1 MLQTMMIT
9 FREGIEAFLI
19 IAITS
24 LYLRN
29 TGRVMLLSAVR
40 WATVVALA
48 GSVAL
53 GIVLARIGAMTPLW
67 EGLLALIAMVLV
79 LTCTVHMMRNG
90 KRMAQQ
96 IRERI
101 DTADQSGSAAFA
113 GVFLFTLLMIGRE
126 GVETATMLAALSSQS
141 SMREFFT
148 GGIVGVMLAGLL
160 ALAWVRYGKRVNLSR
175 FFQVTAVFMT
185 LFSAQ
190 LLIYAFHEFSE
201 AGALPGLDNA
211 WWHMATEPYGPEG
224 LYGAWLSYS
233 LVIAPLAF
241 LAWTWW
247 QDRGTAKAA

>member
-90 KRMAQQ
+90 KRMA
-96 IRERI
+96 
-101 DTADQSGSAAFA
+101 
-113 GVFLFTLLMIGRE
+113 
-126 GVETATMLAALSSQS
+126 
-141 SMREFFT
+141 
-148 GGIVGVMLAGLL
+148 GI
-160 ALAWVRYGKRVNLSR
+160 
-175 FFQVTAVFMT
+175 
-185 LFSAQ
+185 
-190 LLIYAFHEFSE
+190 
-201 AGALPGLDNA
+201 
-211 WWHMATEPYGPEG
+211 ATE
-224 LYGAWLSYS
+224 GAES
-233 LVIAPLAF
+233 L
-241 LAWTWW
+241 
-247 QDRGTAKAA
+247 

>member
-1 MLQTMMIT
+1 
-9 FREGIEAFLI
+9 
-19 IAITS
+19 
-24 LYLRN
+24 
-29 TGRVMLLSAVR
+29 
-40 WATVVALA
+40 
-48 GSVAL
+48 
-53 GIVLARIGAMTPLW
+53 
-67 EGLLALIAMVLV
+67 
-79 LTCTVHMMRNG
+79 
-90 KRMAQQ
+90 
-96 IRERI
+96 
-101 DTADQSGSAAFA
+101 
-113 GVFLFTLLMIGRE
+113 MIGRE